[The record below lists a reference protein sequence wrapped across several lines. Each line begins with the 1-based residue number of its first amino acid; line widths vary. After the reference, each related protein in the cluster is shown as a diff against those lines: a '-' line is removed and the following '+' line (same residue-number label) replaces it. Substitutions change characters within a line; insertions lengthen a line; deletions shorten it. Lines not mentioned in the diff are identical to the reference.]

1 MPYIRTICELYK
13 NDIRTISAC
22 GDSQTWKQQQRFIKK
37 IKYYLFKKKRG
48 EIKYI
53 IFLITFELPYAP
65 WQR

>member
-37 IKYYLFKKKRG
+37 LNIIYLKKNGGNKIHNIPYYL
-48 EIKYI
+48 
-53 IFLITFELPYAP
+53 
-65 WQR
+65 